1 MSNVKR
7 AGNTKRFFFT
17 RVAAL
22 AFFLILTVLG
32 VAHANSV
39 YVDSQKHFTIRVP
52 DGWTAKPYN
61 SGGVSGVTIAH
72 GADAYVQ
79 IFLQKGIDP
88 ASFIKALSN
97 GIEASHPGYHVTER
111 GIRSPAAQP
120 RMFIIGDSPETPGA
134 PRTRVYIET
143 FVANGFS
150 FAIIASSSGKNAPA
164 KDLMVDYKV
173 SQEMI
178 QSLTLNAMPV
188 PASVA
193 AAAIL
198 ATAPAPA
205 GSYALETGNAPEA
218 LSRKGQKKLA
228 ALDTAFKGGAL
239 SEEEYQTKKTALYSS
254 DLLQQRN
261 SALLKALN
269 QAYQDGVLTKEEYDR
284 KKGAL
289 ATDIPPP
296 ALSHDPIPDSG
307 APVPKPMEVFAVKSD
322 PEPDPLPKSWTT
334 HTDPAGFVVN
344 LPAAWTVEK
353 INSSGQIVL
362 RGTRGEEIMIWP
374 LHLQQR
380 ELDAQG
386 AEVLV
391 QVLARKFDV
400 LMPWSAVQTTQ
411 NVTRVMGLGAERSAT
426 AVLSWANAPG
436 APSVYFYGIEAPGEI
451 YRDSTDSFLAI
462 LKSFHI
468 APDSSIGELNFVNWT
483 DPHEGAFSVSVP
495 QGWQVVGGAYRLS
508 AEDARYAVVM
518 SSPDG
523 EVRASMGDSMVGG
536 FTQPSQALAAAG
548 LVEGNYQTLAD
559 GTRLEILRYN
569 SGQQFARSY
578 VETLISRECGN
589 PQITSNSD
597 RGDLAATFSQSAADT
612 DFANG
617 LLTAGDVS
625 FSCMLGGRPAKGKYV
640 VATVRM
646 APGFSPDWLV
656 YRLYG
661 YIAFAGREQEG
672 ETVLAQMLQSSKF
685 NPDWD
690 ARQKDSANGA
700 AQHDNDAFQQI
711 QERAVQN
718 ISDDQRQSS
727 ERIAAANEKRRKM
740 LAQIDRKRESSMLAG
755 LDVADPESGTQ
766 YRISG
771 FADYHNLSTDGYVYT
786 MTSSDSPRPN
796 LRDMIALR

>member
-1 MSNVKR
+1 MSNIKR
-7 AGNTKRFFFT
+7 VGDTKHFFFT

-22 AFFLILTVLG
+22 VVFLSLSVVG
-32 VAHANSV
+32 VAYANNV
-39 YVDSQKHFTIRVP
+39 YVDSQKHFTIQVP
-52 DGWTAKPYN
+52 DGWVAKPYN

-88 ASFIKALSN
+88 ASFIKALSS
-97 GIEASHPGYHVTER
+97 GIETSHPGYHVTER

-120 RMFIIGDSPETPGA
+120 RMFITGESPETPRA
-134 PRTRVYIET
+134 PRTRVYLET

-178 QSLTLNAMPV
+178 QSLTVNAVPV
-188 PASVA
+188 PASMA

-205 GSYALETGNAPEA
+205 GSDVPETGNAAGA

-228 ALDTAFKGGAL
+228 ALETAFKGGAL

-254 DLLQQRN
+254 DLLQQHN
-261 SALLKALN
+261 LAILKALN

-284 KKGAL
+284 KKSAL
-289 ATDIPPP
+289 STDIPPP
-296 ALSHDPIPDSG
+296 APSQDPIPDSG
-307 APVPKPMEVFAVKSD
+307 APAPKPMEVFAAKSD

-362 RGTRGEEIMIWP
+362 RGTRGEEVMIWP
-374 LHLQQR
+374 IHLQQR

-386 AEVLV
+386 AEALV

-411 NVTRVMGLGAERSAT
+411 NVTRVMGLGAERSAS
-426 AVLSWANAPG
+426 AVLSWANGPG
-436 APSVYFYGIEAPGEI
+436 ALSVYFYGIEAPGEV

-495 QGWQVVGGAYRLS
+495 QDWQVVGGGYRLS
-508 AEDARYAVVM
+508 AEDARYSVVM

-536 FTQPSQALAAAG
+536 FTQPTQALAAADLG
-548 LVEGNYQTLAD
+548 EGNFQTLAD
-559 GTRLEILRYN
+559 GTKLEILRYN

-578 VETLISRECGN
+578 VETLVSRECGT
-589 PQITSNSD
+589 PQITSSNV
-597 RGDLAATFSQSAADT
+597 RGDLAATFSQSAANQ
-612 DFANG
+612 DFADG
-617 LLTAGDVS
+617 LFTAGEVS
-625 FSCMLGGRPAKGKYV
+625 FSCILDGRLAKGKYV
-640 VATVRM
+640 AATVRM
-646 APGFSPDWLV
+646 APGFSPVWLV
-656 YRLYG
+656 DRLYG

-672 ETVLAQMLQSSKF
+672 EKVLAQMLQTSKF
-685 NPDWD
+685 NPDWE
-690 ARQKDSANGA
+690 ARQKDPANGV
-700 AQHDNDAFQQI
+700 AQRDNDAFQQI
-711 QERAVQN
+711 RERALQN
-718 ISDDQRQSS
+718 IADDRRQSS
-727 ERIAAANEKRRKM
+727 EMIATANENRRKM
-740 LAQIDRKRESSMLAG
+740 FAQIDRERENSALAG
-755 LDVADPESGTQ
+755 LDLVDPESGAQ

-771 FADYHNLSTDGYVYT
+771 FGDYHHLSIDGYVYT
-786 MTSSDSPRPN
+786 MASSDAPRLN
-796 LRDMIALR
+796 LREMIALR